1 MQIMP
6 NLTPNYSFN
15 LPLVNNATDADL
27 WGGQLNSNWSS
38 LDTLL
43 LTASNATAPIGSI
56 VDYGGTSAPS
66 LWLLCY
72 GQAIDRTT
80 YASLFTAIGTTYGV
94 GDGSTTFNVP
104 DARGRVS
111 AGKDDMGGSSANRLT
126 NQSGGVN
133 GDTLGGTGGAETHAL
148 TSAENGAHQ
157 HKMFAPTANN
167 SQTRPSASDYVTVE
181 GSAAN
186 DSAYIMTES
195 ASSGTEAPTLGLT
208 ESVGSGSAHNNV
220 QPTIIFNKIIYA
232 GV

>member
-1 MQIMP
+1 MP

-38 LDTLL
+38 IDTTLK
-43 LTASNATAPIGSI
+43 TVNNAICPVGSMM
-56 VDYGGTSAPS
+56 DYGGTAAPS

-104 DARGRVS
+104 DIRGRVT
-111 AGKDDMGGSSANRLT
+111 AGQDDMGGSSANRLT
-126 NQSGGVN
+126 GTSGGVD
-133 GDTLGGTGGAETHAL
+133 GDVLGGVGGLETHTLAASESPALTYTISGTGSAGGA
-148 TSAENGAHQ
+148 
-157 HKMFAPTANN
+157 
-167 SQTRPSASDYVTVE
+167 
-181 GSAAN
+181 
-186 DSAYIMTES
+186 
-195 ASSGTEAPTLGLT
+195 SGTRLANMNASNNAGDVTATAAITTNAG
-208 ESVGSGSAHNNV
+208 GGAHNNV
-220 QPTIIFNKIIYA
+220 QPTIIVNKIIYA